1 LRKRALIEGIGN
13 IAFGV
18 TLALGGVY
26 GGAINQAIGWKWA
39 FLVQPPIIVLDAALV
54 ILVVRIPPRKT
65 ESSSLRRIDYFGVS
79 TLMVAIILLQLA
91 LHSGGG
97 EQLEQPTCDCI
108 VHHCCYQLWIVLVL
122 GLGKASSPII
132 PIRAILERTVA
143 SAQLNFLLSS
153 AANVTIIFYIPIY
166 LQVLGISTGESGIRF
181 IPMAVCLAL
190 SSFATGYLVE
200 ATGRYHYINI
210 LVQISSVTGSA
221 LLCSTTQVTP
231 AWAPFVYFGLLGWVL
246 GAPMLLDL

>member
-1 LRKRALIEGIGN
+1 MEMG
-13 IAFGV
+13 F
-18 TLALGGVY
+18 
-26 GGAINQAIGWKWA
+26 
-39 FLVQPPIIVLDAALV
+39 
-54 ILVVRIPPRKT
+54 PRT
-65 ESSSLRRIDYFGVS
+65 APNHSSGCCASHSRGSHSSSKDRIFFVAPHRLLRRVNANGCHYPPPTCFEF
-79 TLMVAIILLQLA
+79 
-91 LHSGGG
+91 GGG

-122 GLGKASSPII
+122 GLGKASSPMI